1 MNPPPPSLLAAALPL
16 TAAFAL
22 LLTLGCASSRPS
34 QADWDRTYDEMRRER
49 AGFNGACDWD
59 RPESTRKP
67 SNSNQN
73 SLGAAA
79 LDIAV
84 KEGIYSLF

>member
-1 MNPPPPSLLAAALPL
+1 MNPSTPSLLA
-16 TAAFAL
+16 AAFAL
-22 LLTLGCASSRPS
+22 LLTLGCASSGPS
-34 QADWDRTYDEMRRER
+34 QADLGRTYDGMRRER

-59 RPESTRKP
+59 RPESTREP
-67 SNSNQN
+67 PNSNQN
-73 SLGAAA
+73 SLGNAA

>member
-1 MNPPPPSLLAAALPL
+1 
-16 TAAFAL
+16 
-22 LLTLGCASSRPS
+22 
-34 QADWDRTYDEMRRER
+34 MRRER